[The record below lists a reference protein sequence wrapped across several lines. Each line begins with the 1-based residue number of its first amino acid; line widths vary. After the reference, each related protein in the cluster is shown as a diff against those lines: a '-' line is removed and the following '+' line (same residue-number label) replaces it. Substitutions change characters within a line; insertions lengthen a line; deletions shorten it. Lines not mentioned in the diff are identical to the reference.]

1 MHTNEIREKGREGK
15 EGKKERKGREEK
27 KKNVPHTLFSIHFK
41 KVLIATRLKKKGK
54 KKVLIEEIWK
64 QRPTRRR

>member
-41 KVLIATRLKKKGK
+41 KVLIATRLKKRK
-54 KKVLIEEIWK
+54 KKK
-64 QRPTRRR
+64 C

>member
-15 EGKKERKGREEK
+15 EGKKGRKGREER

-41 KVLIATRLKKKGK
+41 KVLIATRLKKRE